1 MVTWLTQTGLR
12 DSRRAPVVTEG
23 ACFNCAA
30 RRLDKAR
37 RMCLSF
43 ASTVSGCM
51 VHGVGNTT
59 VVLCRNE
66 EVV

>member
-1 MVTWLTQTGLR
+1 MVTWLTQGGPWN
-12 DSRRAPVVTEG
+12 SRRAPVVTEG

-30 RRLDKAR
+30 LRLDKAR
-37 RMCLSF
+37 SMCLSF
-43 ASTVSGCM
+43 ASTVSGYM